1 MSRTVIAY
9 VGLGSNL
16 GEPADQVERAFAG
29 LDGIEG
35 ARLVA
40 VSPLY
45 RSAPMGPT
53 GQPDYINAV
62 AALET
67 RLEPEALL
75 DALQAIEQR
84 HQRVRTVRWGP
95 RTLDLDLLLYG
106 DETVATERLSV
117 PHPGLPER
125 AFVLYPLTDIAPE
138 LRLPGGTPLVQLLRQ
153 CPSEGIQ
160 RLDRRKHTADPCS
173 NTRK

>member
-16 GEPADQVERAFAG
+16 DEPEEQVERAFAG
-29 LDGIEG
+29 LDGIDG

-45 RSAPMGPT
+45 RSAPMGPA

-67 RLEPEALL
+67 TLEPEALL
-75 DALQAIEQR
+75 DALQAIEQH
-84 HQRVRTVRWGP
+84 HQRVRTIRWGP
-95 RTLDLDLLLYG
+95 RTLDLDLLLY
-106 DETVATERLSV
+106 DDATIATEHLSV

-125 AFVLYPLTDIAPE
+125 AFVLYPLADIAPG
-138 LRLPGGTPLVQLLRQ
+138 LHLPDGTPLMQLLRR
-153 CPSEGIQ
+153 CPPEGLE
-160 RLDRRKHTADPCS
+160 RLDSAR
-173 NTRK
+173 